1 VTNGGV
7 VQNRATLT
15 AASNVYTLD
24 VTAANEFLA
33 GASISGA
40 ITVNLSNLASIPTGY
55 VWRGVFTFPVAATA
69 GTITWFTANTGGT
82 PAYTVKWDGGSAMT
96 LTASETEKVVIEVVG
111 GTTTIEIAPLKGRT

>member
-1 VTNGGV
+1 M
-7 VQNRATLT
+7 VQNRVTLT

-33 GASISGA
+33 GASISGS

-69 GTITWFTANTGGT
+69 GTITWFSANTGGT

-111 GTTTIEIAPLKGRT
+111 GTTTIEVAPLKGRV